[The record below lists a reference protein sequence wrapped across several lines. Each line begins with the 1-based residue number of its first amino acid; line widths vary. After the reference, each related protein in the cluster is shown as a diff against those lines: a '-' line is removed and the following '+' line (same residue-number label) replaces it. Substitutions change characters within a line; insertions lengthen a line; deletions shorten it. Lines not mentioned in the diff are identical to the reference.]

1 LSHNHKIPKSNPPTV
16 LNRLVERRRCQ
27 PKGFDCSWT
36 YYDDDQLCNGN
47 DDRIAVLGRP
57 EELSILSGIEA
68 IEVPC
73 PLWSILAGRLLHV
86 LTTALGT
93 LFQFAAL
100 SRLSVTGTV
109 AARHVTHFCRRC
121 VTCIEMQHLNGRPLG

>member
-1 LSHNHKIPKSNPPTV
+1 LSHNHKILKSNP
-16 LNRLVERRRCQ
+16 LERCRCQ
-27 PKGFDCSWT
+27 PKGFDCTWT
-36 YYDDDQLCNGN
+36 YYGLDADDQLCNGN

-109 AARHVTHFCRRC
+109 AARHVTHFRRRC